1 MENGIYEF
9 PNITIYNDENK
20 QKLNKFNVEYSEVL
34 GIQLMEKLKNQNL
47 VELLEKCILFAAQ
60 GGNKCG
66 FMEYS
71 TGISLMV

>member
-1 MENGIYEF
+1 MENGIFQF
-9 PNITIYNDENK
+9 PIITFYNNENK
-20 QKLNKFNVEYSEVL
+20 QKFNEFNLEYSEVL
-34 GIQLMEKLKNQNL
+34 GIQLMEKLKKQNL
-47 VELLEKCILFAAQ
+47 VELLEKCILSAAQ